1 MSSPRLTE
9 QEKLDILKAYAG
21 REKLDAIAA
30 RFGVDRSYPSK
41 LNKRRGLPPRK
52 RK

>member
-9 QEKLDILKAYAG
+9 QEKLGILKAYAAG
-21 REKLDAIAA
+21 EKVIAIAA
-30 RFGVDRSYPSK
+30 RFGVDNSYPSK
-41 LNKRRGLPPRK
+41 LNKRRRLPPR